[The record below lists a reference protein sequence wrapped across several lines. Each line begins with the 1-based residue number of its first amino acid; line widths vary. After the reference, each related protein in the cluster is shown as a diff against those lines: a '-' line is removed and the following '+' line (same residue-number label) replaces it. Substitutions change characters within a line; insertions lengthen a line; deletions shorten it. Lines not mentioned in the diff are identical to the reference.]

1 MHDEPLTPNH
11 RDRHAAAQAGLS
23 PADRMPVASCWILA
37 GVRTP
42 FAKAGTAFRRT
53 PVYELGRVAVGEL
66 LARQE
71 LDPARL
77 DEVILGNCAQ
87 PAEAA
92 NVARVTALRA
102 GVPER
107 VPGFTVHRNCASGM
121 ESVADAAYRVASG
134 EHRLVLAGGMESMSQ
149 IPLQYPLEYGEWIE
163 GLARARTP
171 LQRLAAF
178 GRFRPALL
186 KPRISLMEG
195 LTDLT
200 CGLNMGQTAEV
211 LSREFRIT
219 REQQDGFALM
229 SHQRTVAARER
240 LREEIVPVFP
250 APSYDMVQ
258 DDVGPREGQTLEA
271 LAKLK
276 PFFDRKNGTV
286 TVGNSCP
293 VTDGAVALLIGD
305 EATAAAWPTPPLGR
319 VRGFAFAGLSPRRMG
334 LGPVFAIARVLAATG
349 LELSDC
355 ELFEINEAF
364 AAQVLACLDAAKSD
378 TFARAELDRPR
389 ALGEIPLERL
399 NVNGGAIA
407 LGHPVGASGA
417 RLLLTLLLELRRR
430 KLGRGLASLCVG
442 GGQGAAFVVER

>member
-1 MHDEPLTPNH
+1 MTT
-11 RDRHAAAQAGLS
+11 AAA
-23 PADRMPVASCWILA
+23 WILG

-42 FAKAGTAFRRT
+42 FAKAGTAFARV
-53 PVYELGRVAVGEL
+53 PVYELGRIAVGEL

-71 LDPARL
+71 LDAARL

-92 NVARVTALRA
+92 NSARVTALMA

-121 ESVADAAYRVASG
+121 ESVADAAYRIGCGAAQ
-134 EHRLVLAGGMESMSQ
+134 LVLAGGMESMSQ
-149 IPLQYPLEYGEWIE
+149 IPLQYTYDYGAWLD
-163 GLARARTP
+163 GLMRAKTP
-171 LQRLAAF
+171 VQKLQALS
-178 GRFRPALL
+178 RFRPELL

-211 LSREFRIT
+211 LAQDFRIS
-219 REQQDGFALM
+219 RARQDEFALE
-229 SHQRTVAARER
+229 SHQKTVAARER
-240 LREEIVPVFP
+240 LREEIVPVFA
-250 APSYDMVQ
+250 APSYAMVQ
-258 DDVGPREGQTLEA
+258 DDAGPREGQTIEA

-293 VTDGAVALLIGD
+293 VTDGAVALLIGG
-305 EATAAAWPTPPLGR
+305 EAQANAWPTPPLGR
-319 VRGFAFAGLSPRRMG
+319 IRAFAFAGLDPRRMG
-334 LGPVFAIARVLAATG
+334 LGPVFAMTRALDLAG
-349 LELSDC
+349 LSLSDI

-364 AAQVLACLDAAKSD
+364 AAQVLACLEAAKSD
-378 TFARAELDRPR
+378 AFARAELGRER
-389 ALGEIPLERL
+389 ALGEIPRERL

-417 RLLLTLLLELRRR
+417 RLLLTLLHEMKR
-430 KLGRGLASLCVG
+430 RGLKRGMAALCVG
-442 GGQGAAFVVER
+442 GGQGAAFIVERSS